1 MILKVKYLFDVLG
14 PILHADSENRIHFS
28 QSGQVFEIKHF
39 LEMLISSCIGRQVIH
54 LVISPTEN
62 LTAIYMTAMQLIH
75 YLRRFTD
82 YLQTITGSTLH
93 EVNKSQKIVQ
103 HYMLGSIQ
111 G

>member
-54 LVISPTEN
+54 LVISPTGN

-75 YLRRFTD
+75 KALQAIHRLFTD
-82 YLQTITGSTLH
+82 DYRQYIT
-93 EVNKSQKIVQ
+93 
-103 HYMLGSIQ
+103 
-111 G
+111 